1 MLKLLKTA
9 IGPVFLAGVL
19 AAAQGT
25 TARPGTVNYVE
36 GQVRI
41 DGQPVGAKA
50 MGSTEVAPGQVLE
63 TDQGKAEML
72 LTPGVMLRL
81 GDNSR
86 VRVVSPSLTN
96 TEVELMNGEAMVEA
110 SRLEKENHLSVLDN
124 GVKTELEKNG
134 LYKFNAD
141 QPLLAVYDGKA
152 RVLEN
157 DREVEVGKGKEL
169 ALGGQLKPENFDRK
183 QQDGL
188 YQWSRLRSEYE
199 AEANQSSVQSIVV
212 THPGWWYGTG
222 WYWNPWYSTWAF
234 VPADGLLYSPF
245 GFGFYSPA
253 YWYHYTPPRYFVRPG
268 RVVRAPVPLR
278 TPVSPRLSFGGGR
291 AHRR

>member
-9 IGPVFLAGVL
+9 IGPGFRAGVM

-25 TARPGTVNYVE
+25 NARPGTVNYVE

-157 DREVEVGKGKEL
+157 DREVEVE
-169 ALGGQLKPENFDRK
+169 
-183 QQDGL
+183 
-188 YQWSRLRSEYE
+188 
-199 AEANQSSVQSIVV
+199 
-212 THPGWWYGTG
+212 HPG
-222 WYWNPWYSTWAF
+222 
-234 VPADGLLYSPF
+234 L
-245 GFGFYSPA
+245 
-253 YWYHYTPPRYFVRPG
+253 
-268 RVVRAPVPLR
+268 
-278 TPVSPRLSFGGGR
+278 
-291 AHRR
+291 